1 MTEQVTVAIV
11 SKDMCVA
18 VKDKSGLQIAGFLR
32 NIYKYSLYKSI
43 NWYSTKYI
51 MGIRNN
57 LSFIFKLGTINYKI
71 KSQFYCDKVIKRNG
85 NNQDYKMYIP
95 NN

>member
-1 MTEQVTVAIV
+1 
-11 SKDMCVA
+11 MCVA

-32 NIYKYSLYKSI
+32 NIFKYSLYKVCI
-43 NWYSTKYI
+43 NWYSTKYK

-57 LSFIFKLGTINYKI
+57 LSCIFKLGTMYYKI
-71 KSQFYCDKVIKRNG
+71 RSQFYCDKVIKQNG